1 MATKETKKEKKEVLM
16 DKDNPSLC
24 EISGQIRLRVFE
36 DFSVEKELPKWVRFK
51 AEWGKLVK
59 DIGIYDSTTESE
71 LENKVKNLKDKT
83 EAEKAY
89 NKANDAV
96 CRILPPAPLTS
107 SAESQAAAAQ
117 NKLATKTGELT
128 AAMGDLQAAC
138 VALANDDD
146 NSDSK
151 AKKKRNAV
159 IVGSAVTA
167 VAGVALTWGVT
178 RSILDAQVNSAEQ
191 AAVKEFMDSVGSK
204 IRCYIGGD
212 EVGMYGDVISTSM
225 E

>member
-1 MATKETKKEKKEVLM
+1 MKVGNR
-16 DKDNPSLC
+16 D
-24 EISGQIRLRVFE
+24 
-36 DFSVEKELPKWVRFK
+36 
-51 AEWGKLVK
+51 
-59 DIGIYDSTTESE
+59 YDSICCG
-71 LENKVKNLKDKT
+71 KNNNFYKIVM
-83 EAEKAY
+83 EEY
-89 NKANDAV
+89 NSVYLPGAV
-96 CRILPPAPLTS
+96 CKVSVPAPVTS
-107 SAESQAAAAQ
+107 SAASQAAAAQ
-117 NKLATKTGELT
+117 NDLLAKTDKLT

-138 VALANDDD
+138 VALANNDA

-151 AKKKRNAV
+151 AKKKSTAV

-167 VAGVALTWGVT
+167 VAGGALTWGVT